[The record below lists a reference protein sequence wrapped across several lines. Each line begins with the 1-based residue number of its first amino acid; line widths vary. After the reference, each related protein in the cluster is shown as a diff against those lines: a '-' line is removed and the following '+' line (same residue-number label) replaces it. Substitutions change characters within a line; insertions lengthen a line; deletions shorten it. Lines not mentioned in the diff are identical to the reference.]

1 MIYFCITLV
10 VQNILIMDLKTYSEQ
25 KLTAFNQP
33 TGKVVKCNPLKAQLE
48 IFDALTNNTDVQ
60 IVQSRNM
67 GVSTALAT
75 YIAHH
80 LEHGTDDSPIYI
92 VVDRLELGQHVIS
105 TVKRIINGIEGE
117 SWGNQSSIE
126 MNNKKVEIILGGINY
141 STIEQLVTR
150 GIVILMHPEWY
161 KNSDALFNGLSFLKQ
176 YQGEKLKLIVN
187 GKIPINCSIN
197 FKTVKIHW
205 ADSELWTRERYIEV
219 MRYMTTDEMDDLN
232 PYIKLDKSSKVSE
245 NVTMDK
251 TIQVRVD
258 KQVYNKLALSAANS
272 DKSISEYVRKIIN
285 ENIAN

>member
-1 MIYFCITLV
+1 
-10 VQNILIMDLKTYSEQ
+10 MDLKTYSEQ

-60 IVQSRNM
+60 IVQSRNV

-117 SWGNQSSIE
+117 SWGDRSSIE
-126 MNNKKVEIILGGINY
+126 MNNKKVEIVLGGINY
-141 STIEQLVTR
+141 STIEQLVKR
-150 GIVILMHPEWY
+150 GIVIFMHPEWY

-176 YQGEKLKLIVN
+176 HQGEKLKLIVN

-285 ENIAN
+285 DNIAN

>member
-1 MIYFCITLV
+1 
-10 VQNILIMDLKTYSEQ
+10 MDLKTYSEQ

-60 IVQSRNM
+60 IVQSRNV

-117 SWGNQSSIE
+117 SWGNRSSIE

-141 STIEQLVTR
+141 STIERLVKR

-176 YQGEKLKLIVN
+176 HQGEKLKLIVN